1 MNTTLRLV
9 LVEDLEADAE
19 LVAWHL
25 AKGGLDCAIHR
36 VQTES
41 AFTSALRNVKPNII
55 LSDFSLPQFDG
66 LAALAIAVA
75 QAPET
80 PFLFVSGT
88 IGEERAIDAL
98 HRGATDYILK
108 SNLSRLSAAVERALR
123 EATLKASQR
132 RSEQQLRATIET
144 SQDWIW
150 ETDIEG
156 RFRFCSG
163 AVATILGYE
172 PNTLIGED
180 FRSYLHEEEQHTA
193 SFLLPTAGQSLLT
206 GAVACWR
213 ASDGQFRWLERN
225 VVSILDVS
233 GRVIGYRGADRDITL
248 RREQEVRL
256 QRLTRSYRMLSSTN
270 SAILRLHNR
279 SGLLDEVCRIA
290 AHQGGYDRVVISLI
304 DPFAKRLQPRAW
316 AGADSTLLQSVE
328 QAELE
333 SELGSVGVAEQAIRF
348 EKPSVYNDLAAEQ
361 QALTHKEVLLAQGYL
376 AVAAVP
382 ILIDGTAI
390 GVITLLSSQ
399 REVFDEA
406 EVRVLLELT
415 ANLSFALQ
423 YLEKDE
429 AVQFLSYFDSLS
441 GLAKRLL
448 FCQRLARLMDS
459 NQLEQRSW
467 QVVVFDVQKLGTTND
482 SFGRHVGDRLIE
494 SIAVRLKQAHTD
506 PESLAHFGG
515 GTFAIRLENIGDAGD
530 TGRLSQNVAAQLFVE
545 PFSIEGQELRPSIR
559 SGIAFYPHDAK
570 SADTLVQNAE
580 AALKAA
586 RETNEKYALYGL
598 LPHRPTT
605 RSVALE
611 ARLAGALERS
621 EFLLHYQPKIHIAS
635 GRIEGFEA
643 LLRWQDAQE
652 GLVPPSLFVPLLE
665 RSGAIVEVGEWV
677 LLQALRDLRAWLAAG
692 LEPGRIAVNVSPL
705 QLRRRDFVDK
715 VIRSI
720 KPTIKNPSGIDIEIT
735 ESMLMQDIEL
745 SIRKLAT
752 LREAGIGVAIDDFG
766 TGYSSLRLLAR
777 LPVNTLKID
786 RSFVQNIADT
796 PNVLTLVSTVI
807 SLARAFGMRTVAEG
821 VETREQLRILRQIDC
836 DEAQGY
842 LFARP
847 APASEIPSIILRLS
861 NQARSVSARGA

>member
-692 LEPGRIAVNVSPL
+692 LESGRIAVNVSPL